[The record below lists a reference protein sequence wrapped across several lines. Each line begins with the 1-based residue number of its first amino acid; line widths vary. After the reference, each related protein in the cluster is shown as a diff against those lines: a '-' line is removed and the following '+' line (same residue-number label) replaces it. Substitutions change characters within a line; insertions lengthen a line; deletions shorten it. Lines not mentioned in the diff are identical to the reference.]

1 MDYHNPVLLK
11 EAVDGLEIKNNGV
24 YVDVTFGGGGHS
36 REILRRMG
44 PGGKLIAFDQDKD
57 ALLNTI
63 EDSRFLLIQENF
75 KHLKRFLKF
84 YGIHSVDGILAD
96 FGVSS
101 YQFDAPERGFS
112 VRFDAPLDMRMNQED
127 SLSAKSVINHYEE
140 EELRRLFKNY
150 GELRSAPALARTIV
164 VARSKAPIETTFQLK
179 ALLGKYLPRG
189 KHNKVLAQ
197 IYQAIRI
204 EVNNEL
210 EVLKSFLLDAKDVLK
225 GGGRLSVISYHSLED
240 RLVKRFIRNGMFEG
254 EPQRDVF
261 GNFDVPLKKIG
272 KLMVPTQSEI
282 KINNRARSAK
292 LRIAQKLSV
301 NK

>member
-57 ALLNTI
+57 ALLNTV

-101 YQFDAPERGFS
+101 YQFDAAERGFS
-112 VRFDAPLDMRMNQED
+112 IRFDAPLDMRMNQQD
-127 SLSAKSVINHYEE
+127 NLSAKSVINNYDE
-140 EELRRLFKNY
+140 EELKRLFKDY
-150 GELRSAPALARTIV
+150 GELRTASALARAIV
-164 VARSKAPIETTFQLK
+164 EARGKAPIGTTFQLK

-189 KHNKVLAQ
+189 KQSKVLAQ